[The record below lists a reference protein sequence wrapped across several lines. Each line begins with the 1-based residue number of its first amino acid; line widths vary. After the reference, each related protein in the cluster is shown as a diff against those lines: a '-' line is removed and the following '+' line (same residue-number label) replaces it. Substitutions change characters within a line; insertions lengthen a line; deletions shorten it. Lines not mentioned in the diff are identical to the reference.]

1 MNVNLNVNDGLE
13 DELVLELLRR
23 QRPDLAGLELR
34 YVGRGWAN
42 EMWRLGDA
50 LAVRVPRTEDAPES
64 LRREHRRLTPI
75 APLLPLPV
83 PTPVFLGEPS
93 DLFPQPW
100 AIVNWVSGAPADR
113 EEITE
118 ESSAETLASFLRA
131 LHGMAVPGLLH
142 EANACRLPRN
152 AGVDFGDDM
161 IENIGKDRVRAL
173 EEIWQDARRAPE
185 WDGPPVC
192 AHNDLHPANVVVKDG
207 ELSGVI
213 DFGEF
218 GPGDPAVDLS
228 AAWTL
233 LPSGSAPRFLQ
244 LYGEVDAATL
254 RRAQGCAIR
263 TGSFVLSM
271 AVNGLRGLP
280 GGKPGWLPAARKV
293 LERIAETC

>member
-1 MNVNLNVNDGLE
+1 MHETDDVE
-13 DELVLELLRR
+13 DELVLELLRQ

-50 LAVRVPRTEDAPES
+50 LAVRLPRTEQAPED
-64 LRREHRRLTPI
+64 LRKEHRWLPPI
-75 APLLPLPV
+75 ASRLPLPV
-83 PTPVFLGEPS
+83 PASVFLGEPS

-100 AIVNWVSGAPADR
+100 AIVNWVSGAPADQ
-113 EEITE
+113 EEITKV
-118 ESSAETLASFLRA
+118 SSAETLASFLRV
-131 LHGMAVPGLLH
+131 LHDAPVRDLPG
-142 EANACRLPRN
+142 EANARRVPRN
-152 AGVDFGDDM
+152 AGFDFSAEM
-161 IENIGKDRVRAL
+161 IEIIGKDRVRAL
-173 EEIWQDARRAPE
+173 EEIWLDARRAPE

-207 ELSGVI
+207 ELAGVI
-213 DFGEF
+213 DFGEL

-233 LPSGSAPRFLQ
+233 LPSGSAARFLQ
-244 LYGEVDAATL
+244 LYGEVDAATV
-254 RRAQGCAIR
+254 RRARGCAVR

>member
-1 MNVNLNVNDGLE
+1 VNLNDPLE
-13 DELVLELLRR
+13 DELVLELVRR

-50 LAVRVPRTEDAPES
+50 LAVRMPRTEHAPED
-64 LRREHRRLTPI
+64 LRREYRWLR
-75 APLLPLPV
+75 PLASRLPLPV

-93 DLFPQPW
+93 DLFPEPW
-100 AIVNWVSGAPADR
+100 AIVEWVSGAPADR
-113 EEITE
+113 EEVTK
-118 ESSAETLASFLRA
+118 ESSAEILASFLRA
-131 LHGMAVPGLLH
+131 LHDAPVPDLPG
-142 EANACRLPRN
+142 ERNACRLPMN
-152 AGVDFGDDM
+152 AGADFGDDM
-161 IENIGKDRVRAL
+161 IENIGKDRVRRL
-173 EEIWQDARRAPE
+173 EEIWEDARQAPE
-185 WDGPPVC
+185 WDRPLVC
-192 AHNDLHPANVVVKDG
+192 THNDLHPANAVVKDG
-207 ELSGVI
+207 DLSGVI

-233 LPSGSAPRFLQ
+233 LPSGSAERFLQ
-244 LYGEVDAATL
+244 LYGKVDAATV

-271 AVNGLRGLP
+271 AMNGLRGLP